1 LRQILKDKLTF
12 ALKYSIGIILR
23 IWILSRVNRQ
33 DLVATFLNLTI
44 SDILVILLIAVINLA
59 VQFRLWK
66 FLVESHSQNFD
77 LKDLLPSFFAG
88 FAFRLMIPGGHAEV
102 TKVFLLRG
110 KKKGKVIAFGIEK
123 FFQTFLKI
131 VLVLFAI
138 PLVFPEH
145 WLLYFIGSA
154 VVLGIFI
161 LPVVLKKERFSK
173 HQEKEVSYARIFLL
187 SFAHSVP
194 MFLSIALQYYYLLS
208 QTNEITFLQMTIV
221 TVFIWGAGVIPIS
234 VSGLGVRENLAV
246 FFLAQYS
253 VSGASAVAVS
263 LFVFFVNAIIP
274 AVIGVFVIM
283 KRRHD
288 IKEAG
293 TEIKKITRSVYEKG
307 RQRFNGKQVNDF
319 KEEGNKTI

>member
-12 ALKYSIGIILR
+12 TLKYSVGIVLL

-33 DLVATFLNLTI
+33 DLVATFLNLTFA
-44 SDILVILLIAVINLA
+44 DILFVLVIAFINLS

-88 FAFRLMIPGGHAEV
+88 FAFRLIIPGGHAEV

-138 PLVFPEH
+138 PFVFPEYGV
-145 WLLYFIGSA
+145 LLFILGTL
-154 VVLGIFI
+154 VVIGIFI
-161 LPVVLKKERFSK
+161 LPLILKKERFSK
-173 HQEKEVSYARIFLL
+173 HQEKEVSYSKIFLL

-194 MFLSIALQYYYLLS
+194 MFLCIAVQYYYLLS
-208 QTNEITFLQMTIV
+208 LTNDITLLQVVIV
-221 TVFIWGAGVIPIS
+221 TVFAWGAGVIPIS
-234 VSGLGVRENLAV
+234 VSGLGVRENLVV

-253 VSGASAVAVS
+253 VSGAEAVAIS
-263 LFVFFVNAIIP
+263 LFVFFVNSIIP
-274 AVIGVFVIM
+274 AVVGVFVIL

-293 TEIKKITRSVYEKG
+293 TEIKKITKSVYEKG
-307 RQRFNGKQVNDF
+307 RQKFNGKQIKNLR
-319 KEEGNKTI
+319 EESSE